1 LQRKLFSLFS
11 YNIFVNTYLR
21 FKHIRIKK
29 RSKLE
34 RGLSKQN
41 RSVVKTLPEDV
52 IKNEYVEWALSEKCF
67 NKLDL
72 KKIENSSK

>member
-1 LQRKLFSLFS
+1 
-11 YNIFVNTYLR
+11 
-21 FKHIRIKK
+21 
-29 RSKLE
+29 
-34 RGLSKQN
+34 
-41 RSVVKTLPEDV
+41 VKTLPEDV